1 MLNSVAMPTA
11 WGPSCRLTAGLLLGA
26 LSTLSAQT
34 LTLVETWPVETTL
47 DHPDIPDAY
56 PVWLEMI
63 AGATKTLDFAEFY
76 ASNEPGSRL
85 ETVVQAVEAALG
97 RGVAVRFLAD
107 ARFEKTYPETLQRLK
122 DKGAQVRIID
132 YGKIAGGVLH
142 AKYFLVDGRELF
154 LGSQNFDFRA
164 LEHIQ
169 ELGVRLAEPKSVAA
183 LADVFSTDWALAG
196 GGDQGFRV
204 APKPGGYGFPA
215 VVGQGEPAARVTL
228 VASPKGHLP
237 DESLWD
243 LPRLT
248 ELIDSAGETVRV
260 QLLTYRAVGYDKSY
274 FDTLESA
281 LRRAAAR
288 GVKVQMILADW
299 SKRSPT
305 LEGLQSLQVVP
316 GIDVRLTTIP
326 QWSGGFIPFARV
338 SHAKYLVVD
347 GKRSWIGT
355 SNWEADYFFHS
366 RNVGVIV
373 EGTEA
378 GARLDRYFTS
388 TWSSPYAY
396 DLDACARYEPPRVA
410 E

>member
-1 MLNSVAMPTA
+1 MPSVAKRV
-11 WGPSCRLTAGLLLGA
+11 GVLAGLLIVFTSA
-26 LSTLSAQT
+26 ASSQTLSLA
-34 LTLVETWPVETTL
+34 ESFPVETTL
-47 DHPDIPDAY
+47 DHPEIPDA
-56 PVWLEMI
+56 PSVWLEMI
-63 AGATKTLDFAEFY
+63 GGAQKSLDFAEFY

-85 ETVVQAVEAALG
+85 ETVIQAVEAALG
-97 RGVAVRFLAD
+97 RAVTVRFLAD
-107 ARFEKTYPETLQRLK
+107 ARFEQTYPETLARLK
-122 DKGAQVRIID
+122 DKGAAVRIID
-132 YGKIAGGVLH
+132 YGKLAGGVLH
-142 AKYFLVDGRELF
+142 AKYFIVDGRELF
-154 LGSQNFDFRA
+154 LGSQNFDFRSLA
-164 LEHIQ
+164 HIQ

-183 LADVFSTDWALAG
+183 LADIFATDWALAG

-215 VVGQGEPAARVTL
+215 MVGQGEDAARVTL
-228 VASPKGHLP
+228 VASPKGYLP

-248 ELIDSAGETVRV
+248 ELIDSAQETVRV
-260 QLLTYRAVGYDKSY
+260 QLLTYRTVGYDKSY
-274 FDTLESA
+274 FETLESA

-305 LEGLQSLQVVP
+305 IEGLQSLQPVP

-373 EGTEA
+373 EGATI
-378 GARLDRYFTS
+378 GAQLDRFFTS

>member
-1 MLNSVAMPTA
+1 
-11 WGPSCRLTAGLLLGA
+11 LLLGLA
-26 LSTLSAQT
+26 QASAQE
-34 LTLVETWPVETTL
+34 LTLVESFPIETTL
-47 DHPDIPDAY
+47 DHADIPDA
-56 PVWLEMI
+56 PTVWLEMI
-63 AGATKTLDFAEFY
+63 GGAQKSLDFAEFY

-97 RGVAVRFLAD
+97 RGVAVRFLSD
-107 ARFEKTYPETLQRLK
+107 ARFEKTYPETLNRLK
-122 DKGAQVRIID
+122 EKGAQVRILD

-169 ELGVRLAEPKSVAA
+169 ELGVRLAEPGSVAA
-183 LADVFSTDWALAG
+183 LGDIFATDWALAG
-196 GGDQGFRV
+196 GGDQGFRL
-204 APKPGGYGFPA
+204 APRPGGYGFPIPI
-215 VVGQGEPAARVTL
+215 GQAENAARVTL

-248 ELIDSAGETVRV
+248 EMIDSAKETVRV
-260 QLLTYRAVGYDKSY
+260 QLLTYCAVGHDKSY
-274 FDTLESA
+274 FETLDSA

-288 GVKVQMILADW
+288 GVNVQMILADW

-305 LEGLQSLQVVP
+305 LEGLQSLQVMP

-326 QWSGGFIPFARV
+326 QWSGGFVPFARV

-347 GKRSWIGT
+347 GWRSWIGT
-355 SNWEADYFFHS
+355 SNWEGDYFFHS
-366 RNVGVIV
+366 RNVGIIV
-373 EGTEA
+373 EGYA
-378 GARLDRYFTS
+378 VGAKLDRFFAS

-396 DLDACARYEPPRVA
+396 DLDPCASYEPPRVA